1 MALSCV
7 VLQSSGALVHDLRE
21 RDHLNYTYTAIA
33 WTARSVKDVVASKRG
48 RKDLDLGT
56 IALGTSTGE
65 IVLWDLKRG
74 EVVLRLTS
82 ETCKDAHTS
91 AVNDLV
97 FNHNSKLLF
106 SCANEKNALQWKLTE
121 ATVTKKFRCSGEGA
135 QKIAVTADCTVLAVA
150 GSSIRTYSLPGGK
163 KQRKLSAG
171 LSSNVN
177 QMYFSPCKRFL
188 FTSTVGARFVNMYD
202 FSLETDEPAMNFS
215 MPSSSSSLFLRV
227 NTIILSKSDVLLGAV
242 ATTGSLC
249 IWTQKYKKGS
259 KSTKPVTPVVKSVV
273 KDDIAASAGIL
284 AAELVKDESNELV
297 IVRGSTVKPVF
308 EKVALVDEQN
318 EFKQELAFEAVS
330 EHLLLGDSESAAK
343 KRKVEAEA
351 AFKEKTHVLTLSE
364 RTGTASAKDVVDA
377 SGFEELEDASAEEE
391 DGEELTLAE
400 RVEALREHVEGDLAA
415 ELERVEAAEQEQ
427 ATVGTGK
434 PDASSLSSVLE
445 QALQTKDNAM
455 LEYCLRTH
463 DAKIIGN
470 TIKRVS
476 SVKVLQLL
484 DVLVI
489 KFEKSPARCS
499 RLCPWIRAIL
509 LHHTAYL
516 MTQPDLVQN
525 LSALYQILENRL
537 KVHDQLQKL
546 AGRLSLVIGQIHEAS
561 SHRGAD
567 NSDASRAKLVYR
579 EGRD

>member
-1 MALSCV
+1 M
-7 VLQSSGALVHDLRE
+7 VHDLRE
-21 RDHLNYTYTAIA
+21 RDHLSYTYTAIA
-33 WTARSVKDVVASKRG
+33 WTPRSVKEIVASKRS
-48 RKDLDLGT
+48 RKELDLGT

-74 EVVLRLTS
+74 EVSLRLTS
-82 ETCKDAHTS
+82 ETSKDAHTS

-97 FNHNSKLLF
+97 FNHSSKLLF
-106 SCANEKNALQWKLTE
+106 SCANEKNALQWNLAE
-121 ATVTKKFRCSGEGA
+121 AAVTKKFRCSGEGA
-135 QKIAVTADCTVLAVA
+135 QKLAVNADSTVLAVA
-150 GSSIRTYSLPGGK
+150 GTSIRTYSLPGAK

-171 LSSNVN
+171 LSSTVN
-177 QMYFSPCKRFL
+177 QMYFSPCNRFL

-202 FSLETDEPAMNFS
+202 FSLESDEPAMNFS

-227 NTIILSKSDVLLGAV
+227 TTVKSKSDVLLGAV
-242 ATTGSLC
+242 ATTGSLS

-259 KSTKPVTPVVKSVV
+259 KSTKPVTPVAKSVV
-273 KDDIAASAGIL
+273 KDDAASAGIL
-284 AAELVKDESNELV
+284 VAELVKDETNELV
-297 IVRGSTVKPVF
+297 VVRGSTVKPVF
-308 EKVALVDEQN
+308 EKVSLVDEQN
-318 EFKQELAFEAVS
+318 EFKQELAFAAVS

-343 KRKVEAEA
+343 KRKVEGEA
-351 AFKEKTHVLTLSE
+351 AAKEKTQVPTLSE
-364 RTGTASAKDVVDA
+364 RTGTASAKDVIDA

-391 DGEELTLAE
+391 DGDELTLAE
-400 RVEALREHVEGDLAA
+400 RVEALRERVEGDLAA

-427 ATVGTGK
+427 TTVGKGK

-463 DAKIIGN
+463 DAKIINN

-546 AGRLSLVIGQIHEAS
+546 AGRLSLVIGQIQEAS

-579 EGRD
+579 EGMMD